1 MLRLTAP
8 ALFVFFWSTG
18 FIVARAVLPHA
29 DVQLFLV
36 CRFVS
41 VAVLLG
47 LATVIARV
55 AWPAPTEIG
64 RHLVTGAMMMGIYL
78 VLSYWAIAHGL
89 PAGIMALMGAL
100 QPLLTAFIMLARGRS
115 RPSFTMWMGLL
126 IGFSGVVLVLLPR
139 LENSGFARANA
150 AGVIAG
156 VLSVAAL
163 TLGTLAQ
170 KRLAADD
177 LRVAGFLQNLGA
189 AGVAILALAVF
200 GTLHW
205 DNTAALWGILS
216 WAVLVSS
223 ILSQGLLMW
232 MLRSGEATRVTAL
245 MLLVPPLAA
254 AMAYFLFRE
263 TLTPLQLAGFALA
276 LTGVVLARRIVSSPP
291 QASNLI
297 KD

>member
-1 MLRLTAP
+1 MLRLIAP

-18 FIVARAVLPHA
+18 FIVARGVVPHA
-29 DVQLFLV
+29 DVQLFLL
-36 CRFVS
+36 CRFAS

-47 LATVIARV
+47 TATILARV
-55 AWPAPTEIG
+55 PWPGPAAMG
-64 RHLVTGAMMMGIYL
+64 RHLVTGAVMMGIYL

-115 RPSFTMWMGLL
+115 RPSMIMWLGLL

-139 LENSGFARANA
+139 LENSGFALANS
-150 AGVIAG
+150 AGIIAG

-177 LRVAGFLQNLGA
+177 LRVAGFLQNVGA
-189 AGVAILALAVF
+189 AAVAGLALAGF
-200 GTLHW
+200 GSLRW
-205 DNTAALWGILS
+205 DGTAALWGILS

-254 AMAYFLFRE
+254 AMTYFLFGE
-263 TLTPLQLAGFALA
+263 TLLPIQLIGFALA
-276 LTGVVLARRIVSSPP
+276 LTGVVLARRVVNNPS
-291 QASNLI
+291 
-297 KD
+297 